1 MIKQVTEILPTIT
14 YHLLQCQAMFYTDAD
29 VLWNGPSGEIQWH
42 LNTNA
47 NISLK
52 QMHLKTSAKQ

>member
-14 YHLLQCQAMFYTDAD
+14 YHLLQCQTIFYFDAD
-29 VLWNGPSGEIQWH
+29 VLWKGPSGEIQWH
-42 LNTNA
+42 LNQNA

-52 QMHLKTSAKQ
+52 QMHVKTSAKQ